1 MKLVLV
7 TIALATIYCVNG
19 LEQPDEG
26 GIKKENANDF
36 LDTALKLIRKK
47 YKEPMNPI
55 KIKDRSIGL
64 NQRMGLLPMSL
75 LVHIQNG
82 NINKIGKIKRV
93 GDAFMTVIPATN
105 DDDDD
110 STVTDA
116 VISLDDI
123 RFNATIEIEVFAVRH
138 WEIVQGRVGE
148 VQAQFQMS
156 TNGTTGERS
165 MTGFKIIDMRD
176 IDLNLRGPYQ
186 IISRIS
192 SIPLR
197 IGTRF
202 VMNSNL
208 KKIVNTI
215 VTVAAADTVSH
226 MVTERSESL
235 E

>member
-1 MKLVLV
+1 MKSNFVTTLLLV
-7 TIALATIYCVNG
+7 TTIYCVNG
-19 LEQPDEG
+19 FEEADEG

-55 KIKDRSIGL
+55 KIKDRSIGI
-64 NQRMGLLPMSL
+64 NQRMGLLPMSVL
-75 LVHIQNG
+75 INIQNG

-93 GDAFMTVIPATN
+93 GDAFMTVIPAIN
-105 DDDDD
+105 EDDDD
-110 STVTDA
+110 STITDA
-116 VISLDDI
+116 VISIADI

-165 MTGFKIIDMRD
+165 MTGFEIVDMKD
-176 IDLNLRGPYQ
+176 VDLNLQGPYQ

-208 KKIVNTI
+208 KRIVNTI

-226 MVTERSESL
+226 MVTE
-235 E
+235 